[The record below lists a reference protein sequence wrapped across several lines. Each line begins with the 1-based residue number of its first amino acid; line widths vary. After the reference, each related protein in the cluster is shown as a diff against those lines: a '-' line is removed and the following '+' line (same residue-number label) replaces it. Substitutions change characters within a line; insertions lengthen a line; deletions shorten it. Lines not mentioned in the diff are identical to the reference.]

1 MPGMTNEEFDQEY
14 LRIIAKIALK
24 AAQNKDIDIIDE
36 DGTVTLDFNI
46 EDKSIYEEE
55 IAELQALKQR
65 AIEDD
70 IDFSD
75 VDYDFSDY
83 VFELN
88 NSLMNDQEEKGIFQF
103 FVQDI
108 FDVNKN

>member
-1 MPGMTNEEFDQEY
+1 MLGMTNEEFDQEY

-46 EDKSIYEEE
+46 EDESIYEEE
-55 IAELQALKQR
+55 MAELQALRQR

-75 VDYDFSDY
+75 VDYDLSDY
-83 VFELN
+83 
-88 NSLMNDQEEKGIFQF
+88 S
-103 FVQDI
+103 
-108 FDVNKN
+108 